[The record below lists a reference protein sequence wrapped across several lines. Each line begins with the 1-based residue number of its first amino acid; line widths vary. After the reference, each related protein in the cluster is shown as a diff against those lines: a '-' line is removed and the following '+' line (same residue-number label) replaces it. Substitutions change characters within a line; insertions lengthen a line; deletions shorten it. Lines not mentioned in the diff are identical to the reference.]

1 MTHNVLPMSEG
12 VRDPLGF
19 DRLSTQPEIDPA
31 AVEVF
36 EKQAFELYE
45 LDKAIERLTRTKDG
59 KRLFKFLRQNTI
71 EAPTWMAGLGYQ
83 EAVAHGFA
91 REGQN
96 ALVRDLE
103 DRAARAKGVNS
114 PEDYQTLLGV
124 KGA

>member
-1 MTHNVLPMSEG
+1 MTSNVLPMSEST
-12 VRDPLGF
+12 RDPLGF
-19 DRLSTQPEIDPA
+19 EREETPQIDPA
-31 AVEVF
+31 AAEVF
-36 EKQAFELYE
+36 EQQGFELYE
-45 LDKAIERLTRTKDG
+45 LDKAIERLSRTKDG

-71 EAPTWMAGLGYQ
+71 EASTWSASLGYQ

-103 DRAARAKGVNS
+103 NRIERVKGVDK